1 MSVSQTTISTHAYH
15 LVWSH
20 ELGTLSMKACILSG
34 TLLWTLKRS
43 FGWLL
48 DLISGFPSQS
58 TKLEN
63 HFSSFFFFFFFFFF
77 RSWGLSSGEQESLRM
92 STHIQFTKHIYS
104 QRIHQPLNVCNQ
116 PWWWLHTKTLSDL
129 NAWDNDI
136 QSIHYSDSPLSLL
149 LALLL
154 SAALLALLWAGV
166 FAVVAFVVGAVSIPG
181 ADMRLAGLCGGRP
194 PVLRPSPE
202 RNSSVESVFILFFT
216 CASDKYYSTNWILYE
231 PSCR

>member
-34 TLLWTLKRS
+34 TLLWTLEHS

-166 FAVVAFVVGAVSIPG
+166 FAALFAVVAFVVGDVSIPG
-181 ADMRLAGLCGGRP
+181 ADVRLAGLYRGRP
-194 PVLRPSPE
+194 PVLRSSERQMVQGSP
-202 RNSSVESVFILFFT
+202 FLFYFLH
-216 CASDKYYSTNWILYE
+216 A
-231 PSCR
+231 P

>member
-63 HFSSFFFFFFFFFF
+63 HFSSFFFFFFFF
-77 RSWGLSSGEQESLRM
+77 RSWGLSSGEQESLWM
-92 STHIQFTKHIYS
+92 STHIQFTKHVYS
-104 QRIHQPLNVCNQ
+104 QSIHQPLNVCNQ

-136 QSIHYSDSPLSLL
+136 QSIHYSPTHLFLFFLRSFSRLRPWLCSGLGSLL
-149 LALLL
+149 RSSLWWRLWWETCPSLELTWDWRDSIEADRLSSDLLRDKWFRGVRFYFIFYM
-154 SAALLALLWAGV
+154 LL
-166 FAVVAFVVGAVSIPG
+166 
-181 ADMRLAGLCGGRP
+181 
-194 PVLRPSPE
+194 
-202 RNSSVESVFILFFT
+202 
-216 CASDKYYSTNWILYE
+216 K
-231 PSCR
+231 

>member
-1 MSVSQTTISTHAYH
+1 MSQTTISTHAYH

-34 TLLWTLKRS
+34 TLLWTLEHS

-63 HFSSFFFFFFFFFF
+63 HFSSFFFFFFFF
-77 RSWGLSSGEQESLRM
+77 RSWGLSSGEQESLWM

-116 PWWWLHTKTLSDL
+116 PWWWLHTIKQCQIWMHETMIFSQSTTLRLTSFSSSC
-129 NAWDNDI
+129 A
-136 QSIHYSDSPLSLL
+136 PSLGCAPGS
-149 LALLL
+149 ALGWGLCC
-154 SAALLALLWAGV
+154 ALRCGGV
-166 FAVVAFVVGAVSIPG
+166 
-181 ADMRLAGLCGGRP
+181 CGGRRVHP
-194 PVLRPSPE
+194 WSWREIGGTL
-202 RNSSVESVFILFFT
+202 
-216 CASDKYYSTNWILYE
+216 
-231 PSCR
+231 